1 MSGFDF
7 GNLGGL
13 MQMAQQRMGDLKVHA
28 AQLKCE
34 GTAGGGQVKVV
45 ITGEQVVESVSI
57 DGKAMYDKDLLE
69 DLIRAATSDA
79 LRQLREE
86 MAVKVKEMTGGLPIP
101 PGFLPF

>member
-13 MQMAQQRMGDLKVHA
+13 MQMAQQRMGDLKTHA
-28 AQLKCE
+28 EQLRCE
-34 GTAGGGQVKVV
+34 GTAGGGLVRVI
-45 ITGEQVVESVSI
+45 ITGDQVVESVHI

-69 DLIRAATSDA
+69 DLVRAATSDA